1 MIRPDAMTVA
11 LAAFGFTAA
20 AAHAQVP
27 NDVIRIGFITDL
39 SGPYADLDGPAGAEA
54 IRMAVADMG
63 GTVAG
68 KPVEVLTAD
77 HGNKVEVAAAMA
89 REFLGTDGVDVLIG
103 GVNSGTSL
111 AMAEVAA
118 EKKKPFIVVG
128 AGNTEHT
135 NEQCS
140 PYTVQYAYNTAAQG
154 KVLGGGVVKAGGKSW
169 YFLTPD
175 HAFGAQ
181 MRDSAVAAVNAGG
194 GTIAGSATHPSGA
207 GDFSSFLQQ
216 AQGSKAGILGLA
228 SGHTDLVATVRA
240 ANALGVTR
248 TMKLAGAFVFIDEV
262 HALGLEA
269 AQGMHVTDSW
279 FWSRDA
285 ETKAWARRFFD
296 KFDRMPSSLHAADY
310 SAALQYLTAVEAVD
324 SDDGDEV
331 LAHMKTMKIND
342 VFAKNGSIRDD
353 GLMVHDMYLLQ
364 VKSPEKSTE
373 PWDYYDLVG
382 IFQGDAAWTAE
393 AESTCE
399 P

>member
-1 MIRPDAMTVA
+1 MIRQHTMTTA
-11 LAAFGFTAA
+11 LAAFGLTATA
-20 AAHAQVP
+20 THAQVP
-27 NDVIRIGFITDL
+27 NDMIRIGFITDM
-39 SGPYADLDGPAGAEA
+39 SGPYAELDGPAGAEA

-77 HGNKVEVAAAMA
+77 HENKVAVATAKA
-89 REFLGTDGVDVLIG
+89 REFLDSQGIDVLIG

-118 EKKKPFIVVG
+118 EKKKPFIAVG

-135 NEQCS
+135 NERCS

-154 KVLGGGVVKAGGKSW
+154 KVLGEGVTKAGGKSW

-175 HAFGAQ
+175 QAFGAQ
-181 MRDSAVAAVNAGG
+181 MRDSAVTAVTTGG
-194 GTIAGSATHPSGA
+194 GTVVGSATHPFGA
-207 GDFSSFLQQ
+207 GDFSSFLRQ
-216 AQGSKAGILGLA
+216 AQGSKAEILGLA
-228 SGHTDLVATVRA
+228 SGHTDLVNTVRA
-240 ANALGVTR
+240 ANALGFTR
-248 TMKLAGAFVFIDEV
+248 TMRLAGAFVFIDEV

-269 AQGMHVTDSW
+269 AQGMYVTDSW
-279 FWSRDA
+279 FWNRD
-285 ETKAWARRFFD
+285 TDTRAWARRFLD

-310 SAALQYLTAVEAVD
+310 SAALQYLTAVKAVD
-324 SDDGDEV
+324 SDDGDKV
-331 LAHMKTMKIND
+331 LAHMKTMEIND

-353 GLMVHDMYLLQ
+353 GLMMHDMYLLQ

-373 PWDYYDLVG
+373 PWDYYDLVRT
-382 IFQGDAAWTAE
+382 FQGDAAWTTE
-393 AESTCE
+393 AESTCK